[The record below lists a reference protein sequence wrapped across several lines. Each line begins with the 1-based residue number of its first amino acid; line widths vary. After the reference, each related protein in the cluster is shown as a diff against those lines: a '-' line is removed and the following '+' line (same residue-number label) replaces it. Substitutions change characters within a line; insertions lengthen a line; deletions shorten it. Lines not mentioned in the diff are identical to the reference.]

1 MENITT
7 YKELKQMETN
17 QVTIDEIDAKILRTL
32 IKDARTRFTD
42 IAKDCGISTNAIVK
56 RFYKLKQ
63 LGVIKGTSI
72 RLNMKKF
79 GYKFFLSIQLN
90 IDSDKLPHIL
100 DWLKKIPNILS
111 CYQVVG
117 KYDVHAAIL
126 TKSLEDIHH
135 IKQEAKK
142 QKGVNQVRIAASLDE
157 YVCFPENLE
166 IQSLEPKKS
175 G

>member
-17 QVTIDEIDAKILRTL
+17 QVTIDEIDANILRTL

-63 LGVIKGTSI
+63 SGVIKGTSI

-90 IDSDKLPHIL
+90 IDSDELPHIL

-142 QKGVNQVRIAASLDE
+142 QKGVNQVRIAASLDKL
-157 YVCFPENLE
+157 VCFPENLE
-166 IQSLEPKKS
+166 IQPLEPKKS